1 MFIITN
7 TNNYFAKMDDNLNQ
21 MLQLLGCMFVINNKL
36 EPNLLR
42 NDNLRG
48 DITQDSEVMGR
59 MFSIN
64 NNMSL
69 HTSQPQ
75 NEITEI
81 VNGDMHVHR
90 EQVQQVQQVPGGY
103 RSAPEIQ
110 YGEMPPLEDA
120 DLEDSDDE
128 MPPLEDADGEMPP
141 LEDADLEDS
150 DDEMPPLEDADGV
163 MSTLE
168 DADLEDSDNEMP
180 PLEDADLEDSDDEM
194 PPLEDADLEDSDD
207 KMSPLLDKI
216 RWAYL
221 SGNPNPNAIHML
233 EYVEQ
238 NLGRITPLEDAD
250 DVMSTLE
257 DTDIEDS
264 DDEMPPLEDADDV
277 MSTLD
282 DTDIEDSDDEMP
294 PLE

>member
-128 MPPLEDADGEMPP
+128 MPPLEDAD
-141 LEDADLEDS
+141 
-150 DDEMPPLEDADGV
+150 
-163 MSTLE
+163 
-168 DADLEDSDNEMP
+168 
-180 PLEDADLEDSDDEM
+180 
-194 PPLEDADLEDSDD
+194 LEDSDD